1 MDPSIFQSVLDI
13 IVTETRLRLQL
24 LVNPTDDPS
33 SKMTVEASEELVS
46 DEVNVQNPSQ
56 AELKVLGKM
65 SLKKLQ

>member
-56 AELKVLGKM
+56 AELKH
-65 SLKKLQ
+65 